1 MGGAH
6 SGLAYHDSDGS
17 ELAFYEQPCEAG
29 IKPNGEHTHSLG
41 KPLEEEEKASFF
53 WTSSKSGVD
62 RPHPPPPSIFDIREV
77 TFVLAHFGQTWGNFC
92 IGNIFKYLPN
102 I

>member
-29 IKPNGEHTHSLG
+29 IRPKGEHTHSLE
-41 KPLEEEEKASFF
+41 KPLEKKRLSIGHRPKVAL
-53 WTSSKSGVD
+53 TAPTP
-62 RPHPPPPSIFDIREV
+62 PHPPFLTSVR
-77 TFVLAHFGQTWGNFC
+77 
-92 IGNIFKYLPN
+92 
-102 I
+102 